1 MDPALYFQ
9 NSILLAHYSGSFP
22 QMGSLWELVGR
33 FVFNLA
39 VMTVLVR
46 YIYYI
51 QKPNREFA
59 FTFFLF
65 NTLIFFI
72 CYALRMAELSMGLA
86 FGLFA
91 VFGFLRYRTT
101 TIPIKDMTYLL
112 AVIALGLINSL
123 IDSPQVW
130 LELGVINIG
139 ILSITY
145 IMEQYW
151 FDKSELVR
159 QVVWDEPEWLARGN
173 EDRFLSR
180 LSERTGWKV
189 IRYEVD
195 GINFASGKVDLTVY
209 IKSGDQ
215 KPHGQEAY
223 ISRTNMNGAQPNAAT
238 IHPIAKEKGFAGVE
252 QSTYTTW

>member
-1 MDPALYFQ
+1 MEPEFYFQ
-9 NSILLAHYSGSFP
+9 NSILLAHYSGGFP

-46 YIYYI
+46 YIYYK

-151 FDKSELVR
+151 FDKTELVR
-159 QVVWDEPEWLARGN
+159 QVVWDEPEWLAKGN
-173 EDRFLSR
+173 ETRFLHR
-180 LSERTGWKV
+180 LSERTGWTV
-189 IRYEVD
+189 TRYEVD

-209 IKSGDQ
+209 IKSHDEQ
-215 KPHGQEAY
+215 KPLHEPFVLNA
-223 ISRTNMNGAQPNAAT
+223 INNGAHTTAT
-238 IHPIAKEKGFAGVE
+238 AVHSITKEKGFAAAE
-252 QSTYTTW
+252 KSTYTTW

>member
-1 MDPALYFQ
+1 
-9 NSILLAHYSGSFP
+9 
-22 QMGSLWELVGR
+22 MGSLWELVGR
-33 FVFNLA
+33 FGFNLA

-46 YIYYI
+46 YIYYR

-130 LELGVINIG
+130 LELGVINMG

-151 FDKSELVR
+151 FDRSELVR

-173 EDRFLSR
+173 EAQFLSR
-180 LSERTGWKV
+180 LSERTGWAVK
-189 IRYEVD
+189 RYEVD

-209 IKSGDQ
+209 INGENQ
-215 KPHGQEAY
+215 KERIQEPF
-223 ISRTNMNGAQPNAAT
+223 ILKKRDNGVQTKAT
-238 IHPIAKEKGFAGVE
+238 AVHPITKDKGFAGVE